1 MHACVWPKV
10 FILIESSSNLLRV
23 CIFVLMC
30 VTESPNLSKAIL
42 FNGRGIFAKFVEQN
56 VGGVFVCMR
65 NYHVHLYICHCKV
78 VFWLLRVGYIDQGG
92 NELLDLLRMNNC

>member
-42 FNGRGIFAKFVEQN
+42 FNGHGIFANFVEQN
-56 VGGVFVCMR
+56 VGGVFVCVR
-65 NYHVHLYICHCKV
+65 NYHVHLYVCRCKV
-78 VFWLLRVGYIDQGG
+78 VFWLLIINKKRLFSGY
-92 NELLDLLRMNNC
+92 